1 MWERPPRLAAG
12 CGTGSCKG
20 AVPSHQEGHEVQ
32 WIHRRA
38 RRWHSG
44 TRGDADGTLQEAL
57 VQPVGAPLAPRSR
70 NRCRADEL
78 VPNPVLG
85 YTRAIEI
92 ETPPQLVA
100 VGGADG
106 SGPRWLYSFDGL
118 ENLVGCDIRSADR
131 ILPSPQ
137 QLGVGDLIRPGSAR
151 LPVLPRRPGHARR
164 RWSSWGPTR
173 ARRTPPRR
181 RTPRPNTRPG
191 SGSLRPIP
199 DTRERDWSPANA
211 CPIRLRRRHVTW
223 SNRSDCHGTPDASR
237 NQATRRARPPP
248 KQGSSDRHACGD
260 TRGLKREVCP
270 CEWDGTK
277 SH

>member
-1 MWERPPRLAAG
+1 MRCNGFTDVLVGGTQVLAATLTAPFRRRWYNRWG
-12 CGTGSCKG
+12 R
-20 AVPSHQEGHEVQ
+20 HWRRGHE
-32 WIHRRA
+32 
-38 RRWHSG
+38 
-44 TRGDADGTLQEAL
+44 TDAGPMSWCPTPCSAT
-57 VQPVGAPLAPRSR
+57 PGRSR
-70 NRCRADEL
+70 SRRRRSSWPW
-78 VPNPVLG
+78 VVQMG
-85 YTRAIEI
+85 QGR
-92 ETPPQLVA
+92 
-100 VGGADG
+100 GG
-106 SGPRWLYSFDGL
+106 LYSFDGL